1 MNVLITGAS
10 KGIGKAIAIEM
21 AKNGHNLALCARNI
35 QDLEVLKS
43 QIPQAHKQQII
54 FIGACDCGIK
64 SQVKAF
70 AHLANIALGEIEVLV
85 NNAGIFKPSF
95 ILDEEDD
102 ILLSQIQTNLL
113 SAYFFYKEIGK
124 NMRSNGAGHIFNI
137 CSVASIETLA
147 HAGSYCV
154 TKAAMLSLNNVM
166 REELKKYGVKVTA
179 ILPGATFT
187 HSWEGLTNVPK
198 NFVQPQDI
206 AMAITHTLQMSAHAY
221 TEQIIIKSLLVQS

>member
-1 MNVLITGAS
+1 MNILITGAS

-35 QDLEVLKS
+35 HDLELLKAELNLT
-43 QIPQAHKQQII
+43 QKQQI
-54 FIGACDCGIK
+54 FIGTCNCDIK
-64 SQVKAF
+64 TDVQSFNQ
-70 AHLANIALGEIEVLV
+70 LANNTLGKIDVLI
-85 NNAGIFKPSF
+85 NNVGVFKYSF

-102 ILLSQIQTNLL
+102 VMLSQMQTNLL

-124 NMRSNGAGHIFNI
+124 SMRKNQAGHIFNI

-179 ILPGATFT
+179 ILPGATYT
-187 HSWEGLTNVPK
+187 HSWEGFTNVPQ

-206 AMAITHTLQMSAHAY
+206 ARAITHTLQMTAHAY
-221 TEQIIIKSLLVQS
+221 TEQIIVKSLLVKS